1 MSDLSNIPWGEF
13 PRRAAPD
20 DLVAPHFKF
29 HELTKSEQAS
39 RLGID
44 NTFAAARE
52 ARAAVFLC
60 RNVLEPVRER
70 FGSFSPNSV
79 FRCQDLE
86 RALKKKRSDWVSK
99 SQHTLGQA
107 CDIEVPGLPNVELAQ
122 WVIDNLEFDQV
133 ILECYN
139 PKEGVNSG
147 WVHVSRLPP
156 EQGTNRRQVLSY
168 VWNRREGGYVY
179 VEGLHEA
186 A

>member
-1 MSDLSNIPWGEF
+1 MADLNNVPWQEF
-13 PRRAAPD
+13 PRRTD
-20 DLVAPHFKF
+20 SQDLVAPHFKF
-29 HELTKSEQAS
+29 YELMKSEIAE

-44 NTFAAARE
+44 NSFPGVKQ
-52 ARAAVFLC
+52 ARAAVYLC
-60 RNVLEPVRER
+60 RSIMEPVREQ
-70 FGSFSPNSV
+70 FGSYSPNSV
-79 FRCQDLE
+79 FRGQELE

-107 CDIEVPGLPNVELAQ
+107 CDIEVPGLPNAELAQ

-139 PKEGVNSG
+139 PKEGANSG